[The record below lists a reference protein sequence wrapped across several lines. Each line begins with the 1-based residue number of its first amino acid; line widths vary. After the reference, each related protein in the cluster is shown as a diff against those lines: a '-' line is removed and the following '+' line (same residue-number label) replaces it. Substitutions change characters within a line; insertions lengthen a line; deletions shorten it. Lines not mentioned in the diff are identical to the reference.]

1 MSEHNIT
8 EKYHPTAP
16 INGVVSIDGITF
28 KKLILAGLTWLKTNQ
43 QIVNSLNVFP
53 VPDGD
58 TGTNMVL
65 TMQAAYDE
73 IEDSDDNNIGK
84 LAHAVSQG
92 ALMGARGNS
101 GVILSQLWRGFA
113 RGLDNLE
120 VMDAASFTRALEE
133 ARNTAYKGVVK
144 PVEGTILTVAKDV
157 SISAVE
163 SLEQTKA
170 LDSMLELIVLAA
182 DRSVSHTP
190 ELLPILKQAG
200 VVDSGGKGLYFIL
213 DGMLRFIKG
222 LDMDTPEAGV
232 LSLSTMNFENTE
244 ELIEPGQDYE
254 IVLDFT
260 PETPL
265 NLDTFYNELG
275 DIGTSIQLGEGD
287 GFYRLH
293 IHVPKENKNRP
304 VEYVGQLGTIFSE
317 KTENLMIQM
326 EQRKKKAI
334 EEVTFNPVE
343 KGMIGLIAVSP
354 GIGFDRIFSSLDVN
368 AVIKGGQ
375 TMNPSTEE
383 ILQAVNSLDT
393 DRVIILPNNKNIIL
407 AAQTAVTLSTKK
419 LAVVPSRSIPQGLAA
434 MLKMNPAGD
443 LDTIYAEMCEALHEV
458 ETGEITQATRS
469 VEVNGVN
476 VKEGEVIAL
485 HNGNL
490 VVSTDNLQ
498 DACLGLLSK
507 IDLSKHER
515 ITLFYGADLDQE
527 NVESIAKQ
535 IMEKYPSFEI
545 EIHSGGQPHYQL
557 ILSIE

>member
-1 MSEHNIT
+1 
-8 EKYHPTAP
+8 
-16 INGVVSIDGITF
+16 
-28 KKLILAGLTWLKTNQ
+28 
-43 QIVNSLNVFP
+43 
-53 VPDGD
+53 
-58 TGTNMVL
+58 
-65 TMQAAYDE
+65 
-73 IEDSDDNNIGK
+73 
-84 LAHAVSQG
+84 
-92 ALMGARGNS
+92 
-101 GVILSQLWRGFA
+101 
-113 RGLDNLE
+113 
-120 VMDAASFTRALEE
+120 
-133 ARNTAYKGVVK
+133 
-144 PVEGTILTVAKDV
+144 
-157 SISAVE
+157 
-163 SLEQTKA
+163 
-170 LDSMLELIVLAA
+170 ML
-182 DRSVSHTP
+182 
-190 ELLPILKQAG
+190 
-200 VVDSGGKGLYFIL
+200 FIQ
-213 DGMLRFIKG
+213 G
-222 LDMDTPEAGV
+222 LDMETPEAGIQ
-232 LSLSTMNFENTE
+232 SLSTMNLENTE

-254 IVLDFT
+254 VVLDFT
-260 PETPL
+260 PQTPL

-326 EQRKKKAI
+326 EQRRHKAI
-334 EEVTFNPVE
+334 EEVIFNPVE

-407 AAQTAVTLSTKK
+407 AAQTASTLSTKK

-434 MLKMNPAGD
+434 TLKMNPAGD
-443 LDTIYAEMCEALHEV
+443 LDTIYTEMCEALHEV

-485 HNGNL
+485 HNGKL
-490 VVSTDNLQ
+490 VVSTDNLL

-527 NVESIAKQ
+527 KVQSIANQ
-535 IMEKYPSFEI
+535 IMEKYPTFEI

>member
-1 MSEHNIT
+1 MSDLNIH
-8 EKYHPTAP
+8 EKYHPADSTTG
-16 INGVVSIDGITF
+16 IFSIDGILF

-43 QIVNSLNVFP
+43 QLVNSLNVFP

-73 IEDSDDNNIGK
+73 IDESGDTNIGK

-120 VMDAASFTRALEE
+120 VMDATAFTHALEE

-157 SISAVE
+157 SLSAVE
-163 SLEQTKA
+163 NLEKTKA
-170 LDSMLELIVLAA
+170 LDALLEMIVMAA
-182 DRSVSHTP
+182 DRSVLHTP

-213 DGMLRFIKG
+213 DGMLRFVKG
-222 LDMDTPEAGV
+222 LEMDTPEAGV
-232 LSLSTMNFENTE
+232 QSLSTMNFENTE

-260 PETPL
+260 PQAPL
-265 NLDTFYNELG
+265 NLDSFYNDLG

-304 VEYVGQLGTIFSE
+304 TEYVEQLGTIFSE

-326 EQRKKKAI
+326 EQRKKKAQ

-354 GIGFDRIFSSLDVN
+354 GLGFDRIFSSLDVN

-407 AAQTAVTLSTKK
+407 AAQTAATLSTKK
-419 LAVVPSRSIPQGLAA
+419 LAVVPSRSIPQGLSAT
-434 MLKMNPAGD
+434 LKMNPAGD
-443 LDTIYAEMCEALHEV
+443 LDSIYAEMCEALNEV
-458 ETGEITQATRS
+458 ETGEITRATRS
-469 VEVNGVN
+469 VEVNGVS

-490 VVSTDNLQ
+490 VVSTDTVQ
-498 DACLGLLSK
+498 DACLSLLSK

-515 ITLFYGADLDQE
+515 ITLFYGADMDEQQ
-527 NVESIAKQ
+527 VESIATQ
-535 IMEKYPSFEI
+535 ITEKYPAYEI
-545 EIHSGGQPHYQL
+545 EIHPGGQPHYQL

>member
-1 MSEHNIT
+1 MSDLNIHNR
-8 EKYHPTAP
+8 YPTSSLTSP
-16 INGVVSIDGITF
+16 DSTIDGAYF

-43 QIVNSLNVFP
+43 QLVNSLNVFP

-73 IEDSDDNNIGK
+73 INETDDNNIGK
-84 LAHAVSQG
+84 LAHAVAQG

-113 RGLDNLE
+113 RGLDNLD
-120 VMDAASFTRALEE
+120 VMDPNSFSKALDE

-157 SISAVE
+157 ASAGVDSLQKTT
-163 SLEQTKA
+163 SLEV
-170 LDSMLELIVLAA
+170 MLETIVNAA
-182 DRSVSHTP
+182 DKSVIHTP

-213 DGMLRFIKG
+213 DGMLRYVKG
-222 LDMDTPEAGV
+222 MDMDIPEAIV
-232 LSLSTMNFENTE
+232 QSISTMNLENTE
-244 ELIEPGQDYE
+244 EMIEPGQDWE
-254 IVLDFT
+254 IILDFA
-260 PETPL
+260 PDQPL
-265 NLDTFYNELG
+265 TMDSFYDALG
-275 DIGTSIQLGEGD
+275 EIGTSIQLGEGD

-293 IHVPKENKNRP
+293 IHVPKQNKNLP
-304 VEYVGQLGTIFSE
+304 VEYVETLGTIYSE

-326 EQRKKKAI
+326 EQRKKNSV
-334 EEVTFNPVE
+334 EEVSFNPVE

-354 GIGFDRIFSSLDVN
+354 GIGFDQIFASLDVN

-383 ILQAVNSLDT
+383 ILKAVDSLDT
-393 DRVIILPNNKNIIL
+393 DRIIILPNNKNIIL
-407 AAQTAVTLSTKK
+407 AAQTAATVSTKK

-434 MLKMNPAGD
+434 TLRMNPNGD
-443 LDTIYAEMCEALHEV
+443 LDDIYAEMCESLSEV

-469 VEVNGVN
+469 VEVNDLA

-485 HNGNL
+485 YNGDL
-490 VVSTDNLQ
+490 VFSSDNIP

-507 IDLSKHER
+507 IDLTRHER
-515 ITLFYGADLDQE
+515 ITLFWGASMDE
-527 NVESIAKQ
+527 ETVSGIAEQ
-535 IMEKYPSFEI
+535 IKEQYPSFEI
-545 EIHSGGQPHYQL
+545 EMHSGGQPHYQI